1 MECVLDTGAAVTL
14 LRKELWDLVKPQGG
28 ELEGWTGKRL
38 VGVEGTALHVCG
50 VARVQLM
57 MGEKCFQPE
66 AVVANGLTADV
77 ILGLDFLEANR
88 CTIDL
93 GEKVLRFRDENLSV
107 PLGRPPHICM
117 A

>member
-1 MECVLDTGAAVTL
+1 
-14 LRKELWDLVKPQGG
+14 
-28 ELEGWTGKRL
+28 
-38 VGVEGTALHVCG
+38 
-50 VARVQLM
+50 M

-77 ILGLDFLEANR
+77 ILGLDFLEANC

-107 PLGRPPHICM
+107 RLATCCM
-117 A
+117 CESRHRHGGDHANTCLQ